1 MSHEYVSKYELEKQ
15 RRQEIDNQRV
25 RMNTENY
32 YNRYRAIYYDII
44 SQHLDA
50 FIPDEVAKLK
60 ADLATIEAQ
69 LAYNPFAA
77 RDISM
82 AVQGYIYGLMSLG
95 RSAKSK
101 FEAEERARIRA
112 VEEAERKQRE
122 LEAKMQS
129 EKIAEMSKE
138 YFSVIHSIKN
148 PAIQNFAAADLNVLR
163 EELNK
168 GVVKDREDLKSRLNK
183 IVSSATE
190 KAEEWRR
197 NAIEEAKTEAL
208 AAQLNDMKNIV
219 TEQKIED
226 ADKKQEI
233 IRTIEDL
240 KKTTA
245 STEEIIR
252 KIEEVQKQVD
262 DVLISED
269 VRREAVKAIYKQLK
283 SQNFTVASPELV
295 NDGNEDYVRIIAK
308 MPSGKRAVC
317 NLTSKGELIYK
328 FDKYEGMTCLKDIEK
343 FNVDLKNIY
352 SVKLSDE
359 RVIWTNPD
367 EIGKDADKLPTSHLS
382 IKGN

>member
-1 MSHEYVSKYELEKQ
+1 MSHEYESRYELEKQ
-15 RRQEIDNQRV
+15 RRQEINNQRV

-32 YNRYRAIYYDII
+32 CNRYRAIYYDII
-44 SQHLDA
+44 SQHLDE

-60 ADLATIEAQ
+60 ADLDNIEIQ
-69 LAYNPFAA
+69 LDYNPFVA

-82 AVQGYIYGLMSLG
+82 EVQGYIYGLMSLG

-112 VEEAERKQRE
+112 VEEAERKQHE
-122 LEAKMQS
+122 LEAKIQS

-138 YFSVIHSIKN
+138 YFSTIHSIKN
-148 PAIQNFAAADLNVLR
+148 PAIQNFAIADLNKLR
-163 EELNK
+163 EELNN
-168 GVVKDREDLKSRLNK
+168 GLLKDIEDLKSRLNK
-183 IVSSATE
+183 IVSNATE

-197 NAIEEAKTEAL
+197 KAIEEAKAEAL
-208 AAQLNDMKNIV
+208 ASQLNDIKNIV

-226 ADKKQEI
+226 TDKKQEI

-245 STEEIIR
+245 SREEIIR
-252 KIEEVQKQVD
+252 KIEEVQRQVD

-283 SQNFTVASPELV
+283 SQNFTVADPELV

-317 NLTSKGELIYK
+317 NLTNKGKLIYK

-352 SVKLSDE
+352 SVKLSNE

-367 EIGKDADKLPTSHLS
+367 EIGKDADKLPTSNLS
-382 IKGN
+382 VKGN